1 MVSFTTIVTTALAL
15 IPGAITAPSGLV
27 GYNIHSNSL
36 ETRQTPWQ
44 WWTEGQ
50 GQFSCQQQGGGKYSC
65 TWSGKAGGGMV
76 AGTGWGAGRKT
87 VKYAGQYNAKG
98 PGYLSLY
105 GWTRNPL
112 IEYYIVEGWDVL
124 APGEPWTLRG
134 NFTSEG
140 GNYLFYTAQ
149 RVNKPSID
157 GTRTF
162 TQYFSV
168 RVDAERRIGEVSG
181 SINTANH
188 FDAWSK
194 FGYKIGGFAGSMF
207 MVTEAFANGTKLPT
221 GTSTITVS

>member
-1 MVSFTTIVTTALAL
+1 
-15 IPGAITAPSGLV
+15 
-27 GYNIHSNSL
+27 
-36 ETRQTPWQ
+36 
-44 WWTEGQ
+44 
-50 GQFSCQQQGGGKYSC
+50 
-65 TWSGKAGGGMV
+65 
-76 AGTGWGAGRKT
+76 
-87 VKYAGQYNAKG
+87 
-98 PGYLSLY
+98 
-105 GWTRNPL
+105 
-112 IEYYIVEGWDVL
+112 VL

-181 SINTANH
+181 TINTANH